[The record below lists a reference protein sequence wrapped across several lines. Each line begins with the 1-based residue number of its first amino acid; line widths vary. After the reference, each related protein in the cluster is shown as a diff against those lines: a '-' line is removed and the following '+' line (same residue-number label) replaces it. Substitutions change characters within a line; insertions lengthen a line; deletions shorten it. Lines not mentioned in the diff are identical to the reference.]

1 MNTHDETSGGMP
13 IQPMSSGYYWFQDP
27 YGSPVEI
34 VDVDVEEGFVHFIA
48 RDSPLYLPWTKS
60 PQPDERVA
68 FGSYY
73 GPLRFRAALTDD
85 ALSLFK
91 FEQEAEPSRG

>member
-34 VDVDVEEGFVHFIA
+34 VDVDVGF
-48 RDSPLYLPWTKS
+48 
-60 PQPDERVA
+60 
-68 FGSYY
+68 
-73 GPLRFRAALTDD
+73 
-85 ALSLFK
+85 
-91 FEQEAEPSRG
+91 SRHTYKNNSQNPISFVKT